1 MAKNKKASKSKGKK
15 QVEIRYVSASAGDKG
30 ILAGAKK
37 LLPDTASEQFLVGLL
52 IGAGVTYVVSD
63 ENLRG
68 HIIRYAV
75 QTYGNIVDGLEE
87 LREQAADIQ
96 AEILAERAASS

>member
-1 MAKNKKASKSKGKK
+1 MAEEKRSGKSKRKK
-15 QVEIRYVSASAGDKG
+15 HVEIRYVSASSGDKG

-37 LLPDTASEQFLVGLL
+37 LLPNTASEQFLVGLL
-52 IGAGVTYVVSD
+52 IGAGVTYVLSD

-75 QTYGNIVDGLEE
+75 QTYGNIVGGFEE
-87 LREQAADIQ
+87 FREQAADIQ
-96 AEILAERAASS
+96 AEILADQAANS